1 MSDIKGNSLVS
12 GDMFQKLM
20 AVTNKLAGG
29 NASSGGGG
37 YPRISI
43 KGGKFRKIVG
53 GEQVHVSRDSE
64 MNIVIVDSSDIGRTY
79 YEGQYNPENPAPPK
93 CWSRNSKVP
102 ADDVPEDQRMS
113 SNCADC
119 PMNVKGSGNGNARA
133 CRFGM
138 QLAVAIEGELG
149 TIYKLSLPATSIFG
163 AADGGK
169 MPMQAYGKYLAA
181 NKTPPPAIV
190 TQMYFDENSEVPKLF
205 FKAVRPLEDEELN
218 AILPLVDAPETKA
231 ATTMTVAQADGLQ
244 PKKLETSA
252 PATPKQEEVEEP
264 KKVQSKSAA
273 APEPKE
279 DASSDLTAVI
289 GEWDDE

>member
-1 MSDIKGNSLVS
+1 
-12 GDMFQKLM
+12 MFQKLM
-20 AVTNKLAGG
+20 AVSNKLAGG
-29 NASSGGGG
+29 SAPTGKGG

-43 KGGKFRKIVG
+43 KGGKFRKIVN
-53 GEQVHVSRDSE
+53 GEQVYVSRDNE
-64 MNIVIVDSSDIGRTY
+64 MNIVIVSSSDIGRTF

-93 CWSRNSKVP
+93 CWSRDSKRP
-102 ADDVPEDQRMS
+102 AEDVPEDQRMCT
-113 SNCADC
+113 NCADC

-149 TIYKLSLPATSIFG
+149 SIYKLALPATSIFG
-163 AADGGK
+163 SAEGGR

-181 NKTPPPAIV
+181 NNTPSPAIV

-218 AILPLVDAPETKA
+218 TILPLVDAPETKA
-231 ATTMTVAQADGLQ
+231 AITMTVAQADGLQ
-244 PKKLETSA
+244 PKKLEASA
-252 PATPKQEEVEEP
+252 PITPESEEVEEP
-264 KKVQSKSAA
+264 KKVKAKTT

-279 DASSDLTAVI
+279 NASSDLTAVI